1 MRDPLK
7 IAMNQL
13 HKYLFTDQQTRVQTV
28 YLEEVWQQAFEH
40 RSYPT
45 AVQHLLGELTAAA
58 VLLAGNLKMKG
69 SLILQAQGAGPIAL
83 LVVECTSDLQI
94 RATVSL
100 REDAEIPAE
109 GNLQTLLN
117 PDGEGR
123 FVTILEPADKQS
135 FRPYQGIVPLEGDT
149 VTEVLQ
155 NYMHH
160 SEQLDTRLCLAA
172 DGQRA
177 AGILLQRLPANEN
190 TEPDQAEDSWERNVP
205 VFATVQ
211 ADELLSLD
219 NEALIKRLFWQ
230 EDLLKLPSQPVEW
243 HCPCSRERV
252 AKMLHMLGEEEVNDI
267 LQEQGSVEVACQFCG
282 QPYSFDAVDCAQIF
296 ATGNGS
302 SPSEQVH

>member
-1 MRDPLK
+1 
-7 IAMNQL
+7 MNQL
-13 HKYLFTDQQTRVQTV
+13 HKYLFTDQQTRIQTV
-28 YLEEVWQQAFEH
+28 YLEEAWQQAFEH

-45 AVQHLLGELTAAA
+45 AVQNLLGELTAAA

-69 SLILQAQGAGPIAL
+69 SLILQAQGEGPIAL
-83 LVVECTSDLQI
+83 LVVECTSDLNI
-94 RATVSL
+94 RATVNL
-100 REDAEIPAE
+100 REDTEIPTE
-109 GNLQTLLN
+109 GTLQTLLN
-117 PDGEGR
+117 PDGQGR

-135 FRPYQGIVPLEGDT
+135 FQPYQGIVPLQGDT

-172 DGQRA
+172 NEQRA

-190 TEPDQAEDSWERNVP
+190 PESEQSEDSWDRSLP
-205 VFATVQ
+205 LLATVQ
-211 ADELLSLD
+211 PDELLSLD
-219 NEALIKRLFWQ
+219 NESLIKRLFWQ

-252 AKMLHMLGEEEVNDI
+252 ANMLQMLGEEEVNDI

-282 QPYSFDAVDCAQIF
+282 QPYSFDAVDCTQIF
-296 ATGNGS
+296 TTGNDS
-302 SPSEQVH
+302 SPSDQVH